1 MNASE
6 DSVGSDKKKFSFNSL
21 QKQLRLSYKIVKKD
35 LLYVCRNNNK
45 ILCVYVYISLF
56 LNMCNIDP
64 IQFLTSNTLNLNG
77 LFIQRCQNDYFII
90 FL

>member
-1 MNASE
+1 M
-6 DSVGSDKKKFSFNSL
+6 
-21 QKQLRLSYKIVKKD
+21 
-35 LLYVCRNNNK
+35 
-45 ILCVYVYISLF
+45 CVETIIKYYVYTHIYTSLF

-64 IQFLTSNTLNLNG
+64 IQFLTSNTLNLNV